1 MPVLER
7 PQHKTYTIVYN
18 TGLPGEWFSWF
29 INMHKGFPRIDFLD
43 IRTETTKPGQEP
55 IAHQGRVWVPES
67 RKFENHEGDHWT
79 IERTEFE
86 TAIEK
91 GLEMGVGDFDKL
103 IIKIHPYHYLNYIW
117 DNFKKIHNEKSNITN
132 HVVLEVGD
140 KDILGILE
148 ADHEF
153 YRPRHRPKFQYSV
166 TPKWEGLMQSTDGD
180 LPVFEDFSEGFR
192 HYKSLFED
200 KGVHVD
206 RIDIAKIFQHDV
218 HEYYRLLNII
228 DSPPLKDWK
237 NLVKEYT
244 DFRFEGIKFS

>member
-1 MPVLER
+1 MPVLTR

-29 INMHKGFPRIDFLD
+29 INMHRGFPRIDLLD

-55 IAHQGRVWVPES
+55 VAHQGRIWVPET
-67 RKFENHEGDHWT
+67 RKFENHEGEYWT
-79 IERTEFE
+79 TERTHFYE
-86 TAIEK
+86 AIEK
-91 GLEMGVGDFDKL
+91 GIEMGVGDFDKL

-117 DNFKKIHNEKSNITN
+117 DNFKKIHNKDTNITN
-132 HVVLEVGD
+132 HIVLEVSD

-166 TPKWEGLMQSTDGD
+166 TPIWEGLVYDTDGD
-180 LPVFEDFSEGFR
+180 IPVFNDFDEGFK

-200 KGVHVD
+200 NGVHID
-206 RIDIAKIFQHDV
+206 KIDIARIFQQDV
-218 HEYYRLLNII
+218 GEYYKLLHIL
-228 DSPPLKDWK
+228 DSPPLKNWK
-237 NLVKEYT
+237 TLVKEYT
-244 DFRFEGIKFS
+244 DFRFDGIKFT